1 MELTVQVVK
10 KLIRILFKVFAKILS
25 YFLVFT
31 QNIEGWLIQRHSTQN
46 VQEFSNKLTQK
57 VCIFA
62 AFQKSFTPMLER
74 QLKELHQQGFFIV
87 FVSNLPVDQ
96 EFRVKLEGLIDVLI
110 IRSNYGRD
118 FAAYK
123 TGYEYAHG
131 KDFFGAQQLLFT
143 NDTIIFPLGVTQT
156 FWQELI
162 DLSADVVG
170 PFISQ
175 SPSLHLQSFFILVK
189 NGLFRDEV
197 FATFWDSYKNPNA
210 RMSVIRKGELGFSKY
225 LNHQGIS
232 FEGLVNPKR
241 VSEMDKDGNT
251 ILKSYQKHPRF
262 NSWEI
267 FIQNAFK
274 YSNPSHAFSLI
285 ALKSL
290 QVPMLKKD
298 LLSRGTI
305 QKDELFSVLTEMHFD
320 EEIQQEIFEELS
332 IKKPPSEKNMLI
344 KILEQS
350 GAK

>member
-1 MELTVQVVK
+1 M
-10 KLIRILFKVFAKILS
+10 KLILRFINKIIRILFKVFAKILS
-25 YFLVFT
+25 YLLIFT
-31 QNIEGWLIQRHSTQN
+31 QNLEGWFIQRHATQS
-46 VQEFSNKLTQK
+46 VQEFSNKLMHK
-57 VCIFA
+57 VCIYA
-62 AFQKSFTPMLER
+62 AFQKSFTPILER
-74 QLKELHQQGFFIV
+74 QLRELYQQGFFIV
-87 FVSNLPVDQ
+87 YVSNLPISQDFQ
-96 EFRVKLEGLIDVLI
+96 KELESLVHVI
-110 IRSNYGRD
+110 ITRPNYGRD

-123 TGYEYAHG
+123 TGYEYALS
-131 KDFFGAQQLLFT
+131 KDFFGAEQLLFT

-189 NGLFRDEV
+189 NSLFRDEV
-197 FATFWDSYKNPNA
+197 FATFWNSYKNPNA
-210 RMSVIRKGELGFSKY
+210 RMSVIRQGELGFSKY
-225 LNHQGIS
+225 LTHQGIS
-232 FEGLVNPKR
+232 FEGLVNLKR
-241 VSEMDKDGNT
+241 VKAMSKDGNN
-251 ILKSYQKHPRF
+251 ILKSYQKHKRF
-262 NSWEI
+262 NTWEI
-267 FIQNAFK
+267 FIENAFK
-274 YSNPSHAFSLI
+274 YANPSHAFSLI

-298 LLSRGTI
+298 LLSRGSI

-332 IKKPPSEKNMLI
+332 IKKPPSEKNMLT